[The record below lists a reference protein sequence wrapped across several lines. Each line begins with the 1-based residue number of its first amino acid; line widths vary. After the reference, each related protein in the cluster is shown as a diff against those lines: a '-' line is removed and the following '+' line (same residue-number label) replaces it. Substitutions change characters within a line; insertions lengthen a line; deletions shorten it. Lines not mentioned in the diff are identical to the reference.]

1 MSYSFDELYEL
12 GSICVVEGDLLD
24 VSLSLEKYMP
34 FLALILLIINS
45 KPAHCLFLSPMS
57 AFYDFSWQFFDSIFG
72 LIFSSLYTKD
82 WIWEYSLN
90 DFSFLIEEDSF
101 QLLCVFEH
109 RVDDVSLI

>member
-82 WIWEYSLN
+82 
-90 DFSFLIEEDSF
+90 
-101 QLLCVFEH
+101 
-109 RVDDVSLI
+109 